1 MTSAKNPWTWL
12 QRLRNSKYYPLLLIV
27 LIILLLFFLLWRC
40 LRPLVPSL
48 AATGSTEPVLT
59 ARLVT
64 ESAQP
69 AISQAPD
76 TLAIQDDIDQ
86 PPKSMLTLK
95 RLAAVRQETLDQQ
108 SQSGPATR
116 FPRPVA
122 VVRQPDPDSARV
134 FLLVSESEVAA
145 QAFNSYFSFYFDWTE
160 AIQPSLIKTLPVLLI
175 DRLFPEHERSRALAD
190 QSYSSPELVAEL
202 TYWLE
207 QLVDPVQG
215 AEISQ
220 FVLDNY
226 HKDFARRSQPGPE
239 FAPWQNSAQLG
250 PVEVTYYA
258 DTESYCTFVQA

>member
-1 MTSAKNPWTWL
+1 MTSAKNPWSWL

-27 LIILLLFFLLWRC
+27 LIILLLIFMLWRC
-40 LRPLVPSL
+40 LRLFVPSL

-59 ARLVT
+59 ARLALETVQ
-64 ESAQP
+64 S

-76 TLAIQDDIDQ
+76 TLAIEDDMDQ
-86 PPKSMLTLK
+86 PPKSMLTLR
-95 RLAAVRQETLDQQ
+95 RLAAVRQETLEQQ
-108 SQSGPATR
+108 SQRGPATQ

-122 VVRQPDPDSARV
+122 AVRQPDPDNERV

-160 AIQPSLIKTLPVLLI
+160 AVQPSLIKNLPVLLL
-175 DRLFPEHERSRALAD
+175 DRLFPDSERSRALAD
-190 QSYSSPELVAEL
+190 QTYSSPELVAEL

-226 HKDFARRSQPGPE
+226 RKDFARRSQPGSE
-239 FAPWQNSAQLG
+239 LAPWQNSAQLG
-250 PVEVTYYA
+250 PIEVTYHA